1 MALLVVGLGILALT
15 YSYWLPHAARPI
27 ANRYWVT
34 FSGYERLRDGRFAL
48 TGIVRTNRAFEFR
61 AGRVE
66 GFLPH
71 LWKQKIAGTNQS
83 ADFLKV
89 DGWRVVIHDI
99 REGNARGGTRRP
111 RERLSVYQ
119 VFKRAEGWIAK
130 VREWI
135 PKATLLNGIVEYR
148 GKEYTFSVVTWDR
161 GVLDGSGV
169 WPVSAVPI
177 EIKGR
182 LTGQGPY
189 QISYAMHPLDF
200 RTRLRTIE
208 TNGLL
213 HTELTSFYKDNRADV
228 IADFGAEGWLPVTG
242 NLKAPDFKL
251 SAELFKLE
259 GYSEVTGTAS
269 GKWETNQYTLD
280 LKAHAEPETSTA
292 NLPPADVDLSVRGDT
307 NSVKVER
314 AVSTVPGLQLT
325 VSDPLEL
332 SYRGKLLS
340 ERSEI
345 QIAADLEKIPKLKL
359 KGRIEGKILLERGE
373 ELPTATFRAAGTN
386 LSGSGIEAQSLELEG
401 TMDWPLLRGLKANVR
416 FDTNSTLT
424 LGGSADFAAKSL
436 GETAIQAEG
445 PIFTN
450 FLPTGISFKNVK
462 FSALLAGGVTNL
474 QHSGAM
480 EVYDFVAPQ
489 LQPLKLEA
497 SWKAQQFTF
506 EELGMRARA
515 GPTVIFMSGS
525 GFAEGGRTN
534 FDIRELTFSK
544 GDETYLTLEEPA
556 RVTVTTNSTTAGVE
570 LTVNPISLEGTNRH
584 LNFSGGLLWP
594 GSVYVNV
601 RATNVNPSLLQ
612 FFTVRSLRGLDLE
625 QLNVTGGWSN
635 GPAAGEITGKFS
647 VQQEPFDRLS
657 GVVDL
662 ILDTNGLALRDGAVS
677 NPQARIFKAR
687 GLLPVSIDPIGTNKV
702 RVSPRKEIDFE
713 VESTANESFWR
724 TVSDLTQLNLSNVSL
739 RGFVQGTTRR
749 PTGRLEIQG
758 SGIEYRQ
765 TNGILPGIGGF
776 EGTVV
781 LNEQILA
788 IPAFSFR
795 VEDQPVSISGSLMLG
810 DNFWTQRRE
819 KIFDYA
825 LNNAELRVDA
835 PLIDLAPFTG
845 HLPNYLRPQG
855 KLKIDARLLPGRN
868 LDGRIEVTEIETRPL
883 PRVGVV
889 QNIEARLILEGKD
902 VHIQN
907 LSGVI
912 GGETLSLGGV
922 IDVSDESLGKGYPDL
937 DLSIKGYNV
946 PLARNPDVILR
957 SDLDLRVRNG
967 TNRIP
972 VVSGTA
978 NLRDSFLLS
987 DITKLVPG
995 RLARPERRP
1004 PYFTVP
1010 IDPLDEWL
1018 LDVRVR
1024 GENFMRVRSPFF
1036 HGVVSAN
1043 FQVSGNLREPIALGE
1058 SAITSGQVVFPFAAL
1073 AVRQALVSLTIEN
1086 PHLPH
1091 VFMVAAGRAF
1101 GFDVRMEVE
1110 GPADEPV
1117 IEFSSVPALTS
1128 EQIVL
1133 MLTTGQIP
1141 RQDFGFSSEDR
1152 AGKLAFFLGK
1162 SLWSKLSP
1170 TKPAEERLTIRSGED
1185 VTEQGRQTYEVEY
1198 KLNDRWSLVGEYNRF
1213 GDLNANVK
1221 WRVFSR

>member
-1 MALLVVGLGILALT
+1 
-15 YSYWLPHAARPI
+15 
-27 ANRYWVT
+27 
-34 FSGYERLRDGRFAL
+34 
-48 TGIVRTNRAFEFR
+48 
-61 AGRVE
+61 
-66 GFLPH
+66 
-71 LWKQKIAGTNQS
+71 
-83 ADFLKV
+83 
-89 DGWRVVIHDI
+89 
-99 REGNARGGTRRP
+99 
-111 RERLSVYQ
+111 
-119 VFKRAEGWIAK
+119 
-130 VREWI
+130 
-135 PKATLLNGIVEYR
+135 
-148 GKEYTFSVVTWDR
+148 
-161 GVLDGSGV
+161 V
-169 WPVSAVPI
+169 WPVSAVPM
-177 EIKGR
+177 EVKGR
-182 LTGQGPY
+182 LTGEGLY

-200 RTRLRTIE
+200 RTRLRTVE

-213 HTELTSFYKDNRADV
+213 HAELTSFYKENRADV
-228 IADFGAEGWLPVTG
+228 VADFGPDGWLPVTG
-242 NLKAPDFKL
+242 SLKASDFKL
-251 SAELFKLE
+251 SADLFKME
-259 GYSEVTGTAS
+259 GYSDVTGTAI

-280 LKAHAEPETSTA
+280 LKAHVEPETSSA
-292 NLPPADVDLSVRGDT
+292 NLPPADVELVAQGDT
-307 NSVKVER
+307 NSVRVER

-325 VSDPLEL
+325 LSDPLEL

-359 KGRIEGKILLERGE
+359 KGRVEGKILLEKGE
-373 ELPTATFRAAGTN
+373 ELPTATFKAAGTN
-386 LSGSGIEAQSLELEG
+386 LSGVGVEAQSVDLEG
-401 TMDWPLLRGLKANVR
+401 RMDWPELLGMKANVR
-416 FDTNSTLT
+416 FDTHSTLA
-424 LGGSADFAAKSL
+424 LRGSADLAAKSF
-436 GETAIQAEG
+436 GETSIQAEG
-445 PIFTN
+445 PVFTN
-450 FLPTGISFKNVK
+450 FLPAGVSFKNVK
-462 FSALLAGGVTNL
+462 FSALVEGGLTNL
-474 QHSGAM
+474 RHSGAM
-480 EVYDFVAPQ
+480 EISDFVAPQ
-489 LQPLKLEA
+489 MQPLKLEA

-506 EELGMRARA
+506 DELGMRARA

-525 GFAEGGRTN
+525 GFAEAGRTN
-534 FDIRELTFSK
+534 FEIQRLTFSK
-544 GDETYLTLEEPA
+544 GDEEYLNLEEPA
-556 RVTVTTNSTTAGVE
+556 RVTLTTNLRTTGVE
-570 LTVNPISLEGTNRH
+570 LTINPITLEGTNRH
-584 LNFSGGLLWP
+584 LNVSGALLWP
-594 GSVYVNV
+594 SSVFVNL

-612 FFTVRSLRGLDLE
+612 FFTARSLRGLDLE

-635 GPAAGEITGKFS
+635 GPAAGEISGKFS
-647 VQQEPFDRLS
+647 MEQEPFERLS
-657 GVVDL
+657 AVVDL
-662 ILDTNGLALRDGAVS
+662 RLDTNGLALREGAVL
-677 NPQARIFKAR
+677 NPQAEIFKAR
-687 GLLPVSIDPIGTNKV
+687 GLLPVSLHPLGTNKV
-702 RVSPRKEIDFE
+702 RVSSGKEIDFE
-713 VESTANESFWR
+713 VESTANESFWK
-724 TVSDLTQLNLSNVSL
+724 TVSDLTELNLSNVAL
-739 RGFVQGTTRR
+739 RGSIQGTTRR
-749 PTGRLEIQG
+749 PTGRLEIRG

-765 TNGILPGIGGF
+765 TNGVLPEIGLF

-781 LNEQILA
+781 LNEQLLA

-795 VEDQPVSISGSLMLG
+795 IEDQPVSVSGSLRLG

-819 KIFDYA
+819 EIYDYA
-825 LNNAELRVDA
+825 LNHAEVRVEA
-835 PLIDLAPFTG
+835 PLINLAPFTG
-845 HLPNYLRPQG
+845 YLPNYLRPQG
-855 KLKIDARLLPGRN
+855 QMKIEAGLLPGRN
-868 LDGRIEVTEIETRPL
+868 LDGRIEITEIETRPL

-889 QNIEARLILEGKD
+889 QNIEARLVLEGKD

-912 GGETLSLGGV
+912 GGETLSLGGL
-922 IDVSDESLGKGYPDL
+922 INISDESLGRGYPDL
-937 DLSIKGYNV
+937 NLSIKGYNV

-1010 IDPLDEWL
+1010 VDPLDEWL

-1036 HGVVSAN
+1036 QGVVSAN
-1043 FQVSGNLREPIALGE
+1043 FHVSGNLREPIALGE
-1058 SAITSGQVVFPFAAL
+1058 SAITSGQVIFPFAAL
-1073 AVRQALVSLTIEN
+1073 TVRQALVSLTIEN
-1086 PHLPH
+1086 PYLPH
-1091 VFMVAAGRAF
+1091 LFMVAAGRAF

-1162 SLWSKLSP
+1162 SLWAKLNP
-1170 TKPAEERLTIRSGED
+1170 NKPAEERLTIRSGED

-1198 KLNDRWSLVGEYNRF
+1198 KLNDRWSLVGEYSRF